1 MCASWINIFT
11 HVYLLI
17 ESNIKWACLN
27 LSFWGGGL
35 HVKSL
40 HIRPQALWTIRI
52 RLVLVLACLCE
63 CALQTARAHT
73 QISLFPV
80 TDYVSLGPSIFPGTE
95 YVSTSVQYTQVSLF
109 PGTEYAG
116 ACLHAIALLVQMNGA
131 TQAVGANFSNYLTC
145 PKRIYHNANYLKIP
159 QLRNTE
165 SQ

>member
-1 MCASWINIFT
+1 M
-11 HVYLLI
+11 
-17 ESNIKWACLN
+17 
-27 LSFWGGGL
+27 
-35 HVKSL
+35 KSL
-40 HIRPQALWTIRI
+40 HIRPLNIQKK
-52 RLVLVLACLCE
+52 ACTGTGMFWE
-63 CALQTARAHT
+63 CALQTARVQT
-73 QISLFPV
+73 QVSLFPV